1 MAQLQG
7 MRCANCKL
15 SATVS
20 GGRDRGFR
28 FWTETMYCRLC
39 ESLTDV
45 TVAYAL
51 DPSHPESFPM
61 ADEPREFGKCPAC
74 GGQDL
79 ALWSSGQP
87 CPRCGGE
94 MRVSGIVTLAD

>member
-1 MAQLQG
+1 MAQHHG
-7 MRCANCKL
+7 VECTSCKL
-15 SATVS
+15 KASVS
-20 GGRDRGFR
+20 GRRDRGFR
-28 FWTETMYCRLC
+28 FWTDTMYCRSC
-39 ESLTDV
+39 ELLTDV